1 MNRVQKWIANN
12 LLGLKASPPPPGSM
26 TPYGLGEYQF
36 VNGTV
41 TWIKDKLASYLSEGY
56 GANDIVYSGAMMV
69 MDKVRVA
76 PWGLYKVVDEGSL
89 KKYNS
94 IMAGKFE
101 AKDWAE
107 ARALR
112 KKALEPIKN
121 FDVRMG
127 KLKELM
133 EWPNE
138 YCTWQDQ
145 VADGAGWKMLTGN
158 EMLWG
163 NLLPA
168 GANQGIPQELIHAPA
183 QFTVLVVQRG
193 WPQRVVGYQLSSGEL
208 IKWTKEE
215 IMHLK
220 HWNPDYDL
228 NGSSLYGM
236 SPLKAASKTLTR
248 NNAAKKAGSVQL
260 DNNGAVGIVYV
271 DDALVPV
278 NGREAQRDAIKRD
291 WAKEKTGAENY
302 GKVGFS
308 GYKMGYVPVGMSLK
322 DMDVS
327 AIENIDLRRLFNI
340 WGIPAQ
346 LGNDPDSKT
355 YNTAKEA
362 EKALTSRCALP
373 HLISK
378 RNFFNRKLQTDWGF
392 KKVNVYADFDMS
404 VYPELQENQ
413 KEKWEWLRE
422 VPMKLRDKLDIMGF
436 EAPDDPMMDEIVMTG
451 QWSTLKDIVAGI
463 AGDDVDMERINDEL
477 NKAGLKD
484 YLKAVK

>member
-1 MNRVQKWIANN
+1 MNRVQKWIADKV
-12 LLGLKASPPPPGSM
+12 LGLKASPPPAGSL
-26 TPYGLGEYQF
+26 TPFGLGEYQF

-41 TWIKDKLASYLSEGY
+41 TWIKDKLQNYLTEGY
-56 GANDIVYSGAMMV
+56 GANDIVYSGAMLV
-69 MDKVRVA
+69 MDKVRCA
-76 PWGLYKVVDEGSL
+76 PWGLYKIVDEDSL
-89 KKYNS
+89 KRYNS

-107 ARALR
+107 ARRLR
-112 KKALEPIKN
+112 KKALEPMNN
-121 FDVRMG
+121 FDVRTG
-127 KLKELM
+127 KLKDLM
-133 EWPNE
+133 DWPNE
-138 YCTWQDQ
+138 YCTWSDQ

-163 NLLPA
+163 DIIPA
-168 GANQGIPQELIHAPA
+168 GANGGIPNELVHAPA
-183 QFTVLVVQRG
+183 QFTVLVVKRG
-193 WPQRVVGYQLSSGEL
+193 WPQKVVGYQLSTGEL
-208 IKWTKEE
+208 VKWTKEE

-271 DDALVPV
+271 DDPIVPSS
-278 NGREAQRDAIKRD
+278 GREQQRDLIKRD
-291 WAKEKTGAENY
+291 WAKEKTGPDNY

-327 AIENIDLRRLFNI
+327 ALENIDLRRLFNI
-340 WGIPAQ
+340 WGIPSQ
-346 LGNDPDSKT
+346 LGNDPENKT
-355 YNTAKEA
+355 FNNQKEA

-392 KKVNVYADFDMS
+392 KKVNVYVDFDMS
-404 VYPELQENQ
+404 VYPELQEDQ
-413 KEKWEWLRE
+413 GKKWEWVSQLP
-422 VPMKLRDKLDIMGF
+422 VSSAYKLELMGLDV
-436 EAPDDPMMDEIVMTG
+436 PDDPNLDEILVNG
-451 QWSTLKDIVAGI
+451 NLVPLR
-463 AGDDVDMERINDEL
+463 DVIQGMADPLDEENDEL
-477 NKAGLKD
+477 NKAGLND
-484 YLKAVK
+484 YLKVAK